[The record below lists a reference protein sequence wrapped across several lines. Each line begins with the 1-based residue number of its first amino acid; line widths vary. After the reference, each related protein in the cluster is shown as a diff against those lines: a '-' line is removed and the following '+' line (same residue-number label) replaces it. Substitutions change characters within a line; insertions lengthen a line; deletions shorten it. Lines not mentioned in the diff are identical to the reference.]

1 MNVYTLIRRIIYDLQ
16 SFVSKDKIVN
26 PRRETTQTLY
36 MEADNMVEARSMVED
51 NTPYNIELIQELT
64 GNSLAYEKEHADFK
78 LTTFDK
84 K

>member
-1 MNVYTLIRRIIYDLQ
+1 MIYKVLYQ
-16 SFVSKDKIVN
+16 KDKIVN

-36 MEADNMVEARSMVED
+36 MEANNMVEARSMVED

-64 GNSLAYEKEHADFK
+64 GNSLTNEKEHADFK

>member
-1 MNVYTLIRRIIYDLQ
+1 MIYKVLYQ
-16 SFVSKDKIVN
+16 NDKIVN

-36 MEADNMVEARSMVED
+36 MEADNQVEARTLVED

-64 GNSLAYEKEHADFK
+64 GNSLKYEKEHADFK
-78 LTTFDK
+78 LTSFDK

>member
-1 MNVYTLIRRIIYDLQ
+1 MIYKVLYQ
-16 SFVSKDKIVN
+16 KDKIVN
-26 PRRETTQTLY
+26 PRRETTKTLY

-51 NTPYNIELIQELT
+51 NPPYNIELIQELT

>member
-1 MNVYTLIRRIIYDLQ
+1 MIYKVLYQ
-16 SFVSKDKIVN
+16 KNKIVN

-36 MEADNMVEARSMVED
+36 MEADNVAEARTLVEQ

-64 GNSLAYEKEHADFK
+64 GNSLKYEQEHADFK

-84 K
+84 PSED

>member
-1 MNVYTLIRRIIYDLQ
+1 MIYKVLYQ
-16 SFVSKDKIVN
+16 KDQIVN

-36 MEADNMVEARSMVED
+36 MEANNMVEARSLVED

-64 GNSLAYEKEHADFK
+64 GNSLTYEKEHADFK

-84 K
+84 KSK

>member
-1 MNVYTLIRRIIYDLQ
+1 MIYKVLYQ
-16 SFVSKDKIVN
+16 KDKIVN

-36 MEADNMVEARSMVED
+36 MEANNQVEARTLVED

-64 GNSLAYEKEHADFK
+64 GNSLKYEKEHADFK
-78 LTTFDK
+78 LTSFDK

>member
-1 MNVYTLIRRIIYDLQ
+1 MIYKVLYQ
-16 SFVSKDKIVN
+16 KNKIVN

-64 GNSLAYEKEHADFK
+64 GNSLAYEKQSPDFK
-78 LTTFDK
+78 LTTFKSEDK
-84 K
+84 

>member
-1 MNVYTLIRRIIYDLQ
+1 MIYKVLYQ
-16 SFVSKDKIVN
+16 KDKIVN

-36 MEADNMVEARSMVED
+36 MEANNMVEARSMVED
-51 NTPYNIELIQELT
+51 NTPYNIELNQELT
-64 GNSLAYEKEHADFK
+64 GNSLTYEKEHADFK